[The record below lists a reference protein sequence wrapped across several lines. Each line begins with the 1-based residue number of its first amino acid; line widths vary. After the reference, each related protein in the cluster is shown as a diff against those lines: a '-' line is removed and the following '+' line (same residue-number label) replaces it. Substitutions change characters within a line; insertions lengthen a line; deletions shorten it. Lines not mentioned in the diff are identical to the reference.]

1 MRREL
6 RDKWVKALRSGEY
19 KQGRLRLRDI
29 KTNSYCCLGVLCM
42 VDKAEI
48 RDQDRDGEELSAK
61 YLKDLNW
68 EVETMSILTS
78 INDGIGQ
85 NPRSFLEIAD
95 WIEKN
100 IEVTD

>member
-19 KQGRLRLRDI
+19 KKARRFLENEG
-29 KTNSYCCLGVLCM
+29 NYCCLGVLCM
-42 VDKAEI
+42 VDNGEI
-48 RDQDRDGEELSAK
+48 RNQDRNGEELGSIYVGK
-61 YLKDLNW
+61 LNW
-68 EVETMSILTS
+68 PLGTMGTLTNM
-78 INDGIGQ
+78 NDGIGE